1 MKNYFY
7 IFIILTILLLV
18 FASCS
23 TNESKTDDIPE
34 QVISVK
40 AKIVSAKSIKL
51 TNSYTGSLK
60 GEQQADIYA
69 KIPEAVDKVL
79 VKEGDFVKANDV
91 IISLD
96 ETGAS
101 SNLLQAK
108 SLFEN
113 AEKNFRKMEYLYKEG
128 AVSEIIFDA
137 SRTEYEVS
145 KATYEAAEKLVN
157 VESPISGLVTS
168 LAVRKGDFV
177 QIGQKMATIAKC
189 DNMRIIFNVNS
200 SELNSFSIGSEIEI
214 ETDGGNNKSI
224 GKVVSIAS
232 SADPTNRAFEVEA
245 IAANNENIFKPEMFV
260 RISFIK
266 QTIEDVIVIPRKSI
280 LTLDNQETVYV
291 IQNGKAF
298 GKSVVLGPETEG
310 MIVVESGLSIGDTLV
325 TLGQDYLKNNSS
337 VNISEVE

>member
-1 MKNYFY
+1 
-7 IFIILTILLLV
+7 
-18 FASCS
+18 
-23 TNESKTDDIPE
+23 
-34 QVISVK
+34 
-40 AKIVSAKSIKL
+40 
-51 TNSYTGSLK
+51 
-60 GEQQADIYA
+60 
-69 KIPEAVDKVL
+69 
-79 VKEGDFVKANDV
+79 
-91 IISLD
+91 
-96 ETGAS
+96 
-101 SNLLQAK
+101 
-108 SLFEN
+108 
-113 AEKNFRKMEYLYKEG
+113 MEYLYKEG

-189 DNMRIIFNVNS
+189 DNIRVIFNVNS

-214 ETDGGNNKSI
+214 ETDGEKNKSV

-266 QTIEDVIVIPRKSI
+266 QTLEDVIVIPRKSI

-291 IQNGKAF
+291 VQNGKAF